1 MTQASPWNPD
11 QYARF
16 QAQRSKPF
24 HDLAG
29 FVAARPGMKVV
40 DLGCGTGE
48 LTATLHAHLG
58 AAQTTGVDSS
68 ETMLARAPSF
78 AAAGLRF
85 ARHDIRA
92 FCAASDDRF
101 DLVFSN
107 AALQWL
113 PDHDTL
119 WTQVAQLVG
128 PGGQLA
134 VQIPANDDHPSHVCA
149 QRVARQE
156 PFATALG
163 GWARHFP
170 VEKPEWYSAKLFAL
184 GFDEPRVEL
193 RVYPHV
199 MPSPASVV
207 EWTKGSLLTAYQRR
221 MSPDLFAEYL
231 QRYTDVLLRELGEG
245 EPYLYPFKRILMW
258 GRRGPG

>member
-1 MTQASPWNPD
+1 MSRPSPWDPD

-16 QAQRSKPF
+16 ELQRSRPF
-24 HDLAG
+24 HDLVG
-29 FVAARPGMKVV
+29 FVEPRRGMHVV
-40 DLGCGTGE
+40 DLGCGTGA
-48 LTATLHAHLG
+48 LTAQLHADLSAAATLG
-58 AAQTTGVDSS
+58 IDSS
-68 ETMLARAPSF
+68 ETMLARAP
-78 AAAGLRF
+78 APGQAGVRF

-92 FCAASDDRF
+92 FCAASHDQF

-119 WTQVAQLVG
+119 WTQVARLVA
-128 PGGQLA
+128 PGS
-134 VQIPANDDHPSHVCA
+134 QIAIQMPANDDHASHVTA

-156 PFATALG
+156 PFATALD

-170 VEKPEWYSAKLFAL
+170 VETPEWYCEKLFSL
-184 GFDEPRVEL
+184 GFASPRVEL

-199 MPSPASVV
+199 MPSAMSVV

-221 MSPDLFAEYL
+221 LPADLFADFL
-231 QRYTDVLLRELGEG
+231 ARYTQRLLASLGDAQ
-245 EPYLYPFKRILMW
+245 PYLYPFKRILMW
-258 GRRGPG
+258 GRRR

>member
-1 MTQASPWNPD
+1 MAQPSPWDPD

-16 QAQRSKPF
+16 EAQRSRPC
-24 HDLAG
+24 HDLTG
-29 FVAARPGMKVV
+29 FVEGAKGLRVV

-48 LTATLHAHLG
+48 LTARLHETLG
-58 AAQTTGVDSS
+58 AGQTLGIDSS
-68 ETMLARAPSF
+68 ETMLARAPTHGGRGI
-78 AAAGLRF
+78 AF

-92 FCAASDDRF
+92 FCAASHDRF

-113 PDHDTL
+113 PDHETL
-119 WTQVAQLVG
+119 WTQVAQLVA
-128 PGGQLA
+128 PGGQIA
-134 VQIPANDDHPSHVCA
+134 VQIPANDDHASHVTA
-149 QRVARQE
+149 QRVAREE
-156 PFATALG
+156 PFATALD

-170 VEKPEWYSAKLFAL
+170 VEPPEWYSHKLFQL
-184 GFDEPRVEL
+184 GFSEPRVEL

-199 MPSPASVV
+199 MPSAMLVV

-221 MSPDLFAEYL
+221 LPTDLFASFL
-231 QRYTDVLLRELGEG
+231 ARYTERLLTELGPG

-258 GRRGPG
+258 GRRG